1 MGDGTVTASP
11 NAVSRDRR
19 FCGRPTRQRE
29 GNCERPAGWGTDHPG
44 DGPCKLHGGSLPV
57 VRAKAKERI
66 LEAEVRGELT
76 QRGWGQ
82 VTDPLGAFA
91 DLAGEIL
98 AFKELCREQINAL
111 SVWVGFDKDE
121 MEYARALVVVY
132 ERALDRSAKTLVDM
146 LRLGL
151 DAQALR
157 QAKERPTREQA
168 EAFSRILDHLLA
180 DLALTDD
187 QRARVP
193 AALAAAISKEGLLP

>member
-1 MGDGTVTASP
+1 MG
-11 NAVSRDRR
+11 
-19 FCGRPTRQRE
+19 
-29 GNCERPAGWGTDHPG
+29 G
-44 DGPCKLHGGSLPV
+44 DVCWTHGGATGQAK
-57 VRAKAKERI
+57 AKAKERL

-151 DAQALR
+151 DAQALK

-193 AALAAAISKEGLLP
+193 AALAAAISKEGLV

>member
-1 MGDGTVTASP
+1 MGDVVEA
-11 NAVSRDRR
+11 RR
-19 FCGRPTRQRE
+19 CRATNRQGE
-29 GNCERPAGWGTDHPG
+29 PCERAPIVGG
-44 DGPCKLHGGSLPV
+44 DVCWTHGGATGQAK
-57 VRAKAKERI
+57 AKAKERL

-91 DLAGEIL
+91 DLAGEII

-193 AALAAAISKEGLLP
+193 AALAEAISKEGLL

>member
-1 MGDGTVTASP
+1 MTDLMDPRNG
-11 NAVSRDRR
+11 N
-19 FCGRPTRQRE
+19 FTRCTKRSKQTGE
-29 GNCERPAGWGTDHPG
+29 
-44 DGPCKLHGGSLPV
+44 PCKLPEVPGTGACRFHGGAAPQV
-57 VRAKAKERI
+57 AAKGRERV
-66 LEAEVRGELT
+66 LEAQVRGELT
-76 QRGWGQ
+76 QRGWSQ

-91 DLAGEIL
+91 DLAGEVL

-121 MEYARALVVVY
+121 AEYARALVVVY

-157 QAKERPTREQA
+157 QAKERPSREQA

-180 DLALTDD
+180 ELGLSEE
-187 QRARVP
+187 QRGRVP
-193 AALAAAISKEGLLP
+193 AALAAAIGREGLA